1 MLVVL
6 EMWKPGEADKKKGI
20 PHPPHTT
27 EGPHWIFMDR
37 DLLAQMN
44 EYILFHCYIFIKKD
58 LFRS

>member
-1 MLVVL
+1 
-6 EMWKPGEADKKKGI
+6 MWKPGEADKKKGI